1 MTPGDRHGLWRRAFA
16 SSVSSRSDIAWP
28 REIELCRASLP
39 IWLAHPGLPKPLP
52 CLSSWAFLEG
62 LAASSTKLYRCGSG
76 NTMDHV
82 WSTNQRTSFLSPQ
95 NLTFLGSPE
104 YCSVATF
111 EPALNS
117 HPQPVA
123 LGQMWLQ
130 NSKAILLFGKAIHGW
145 DMLQPWNRHRQISR
159 SSAQNPVNTHT
170 IPYIQNPRIYVYS
183 TPLHLLS
190 SDSVEKLSRP

>member
-1 MTPGDRHGLWRRAFA
+1 MTPCDRHGLWRTAFA

-62 LAASSTKLYRCGSG
+62 LAASSTKLYHTMCDQRINEQVFYHHKTSPFWVKSWILLLRCY
-76 NTMDHV
+76 V
-82 WSTNQRTSFLSPQ
+82 WTSLELPSSACGTWP
-95 NLTFLGSPE
+95 N
-104 YCSVATF
+104 V
-111 EPALNS
+111 N
-117 HPQPVA
+117 
-123 LGQMWLQ
+123 LQ
-130 NSKAILLFGKAIHGW
+130 NSKAILLLFLFGNAIHGW

-159 SSAQNPVNTHT
+159 SSAQHPVNTHT
-170 IPYIQNPRIYVYS
+170 IRYIQNPRIYVYS